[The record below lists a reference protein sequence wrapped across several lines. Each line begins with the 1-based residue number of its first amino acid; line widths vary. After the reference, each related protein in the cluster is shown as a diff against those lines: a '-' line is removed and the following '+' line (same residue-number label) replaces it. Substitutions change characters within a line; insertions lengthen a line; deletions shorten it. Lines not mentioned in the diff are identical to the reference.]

1 MFWIE
6 LIIVLAIIFLG
17 VRIGGTFLAMAGGIG
32 MFIMTFILHVTPSDP
47 PITVILIMIAVICA
61 AATMQAC
68 GGLDYLVKIAEKIL
82 RRNPRMITVLAPVVA
97 YIFTFMCGT
106 GHIVYSLLPVINEIA
121 IETGVSLNGP
131 SQPRLFHPAGHY
143 SVPDFSS
150 YRAVLAFMAE
160 ATGYGSVNIFTLL
173 LVCIPATLVGTVVCA
188 LAVIRKGKELAD
200 DPEFKARVAA
210 GQIEDYTKAEKKERP
225 ATKEA
230 KISVAIFLIAM
241 AGIVLLGAV
250 KPLVPTLADGNKLP
264 LTTVIE
270 IFMLVAAAAMVLIT
284 KLDSDKVLDQPV
296 FRTGMFAVVLA
307 FGLCWL
313 VNTFIGDQ
321 SSFITDNMSALT
333 NQYPWIYI
341 IAVFIVGAIT
351 TSQSST
357 TMIMVPIGIAL
368 GLPANIIVAGWIA
381 CSSNYF
387 IPASGQCVAA
397 IAFDS
402 AGTTKI
408 GKFVLNHSYMVPGLV
423 CTVVSVAQPASW
435 KRNLLMQSGS
445 SRSRDGFYD
454 RLRCCQFCESAACD
468 IEGGLII

>member
-6 LIIVLAIIFLG
+6 LIIVLAIIFIG
-17 VRIGGTFLAMAGGIG
+17 VRVGGTFLAMAGGIG

-47 PITVILIMIAVICA
+47 PVTVILIMIAVICA

-68 GGLDYLVKIAEKIL
+68 GGLDYLVRIAEKIL
-82 RRNPRMITVLAPVVA
+82 RKNPKMITVLAPVVA

-121 IETGVSLNGP
+121 IETGVRPERPISAATVGI
-131 SQPRLFHPAGHY
+131 
-143 SVPDFSS
+143 
-150 YRAVLAFMAE
+150 LAFMAE
-160 ATGYGSVNIFTLL
+160 ATNYTKVNIFTLL
-173 LVCIPATLVGTVVCA
+173 IVCVPATLIGTIVA
-188 LAVIRKGKELAD
+188 AIAVIKKGKELAD
-200 DPEFKARVAA
+200 DPEFQARVEA
-210 GQIEDYTKAEKKERP
+210 GLIEDFSKKVKEEKKVS
-225 ATKEA
+225 KEA
-230 KISVAIFLIAM
+230 KISVTIFLIAM
-241 AGIVLLGAV
+241 VGIVLLGAV
-250 KPLVPTLADGNKLP
+250 SGLVPTLADGSKLP

-270 IFMLVAAAAMVLIT
+270 IFMLVAAAAMILLT
-284 KLDSDKVLDQPV
+284 KLDSNKVLDQPV

-333 NQYPWIYI
+333 NKYPWIFI
-341 IAVFIVGAIT
+341 VAVFIVGAIT

-357 TMIMVPIGIAL
+357 TMIMIPIGIAL
-368 GLPANIIVAGWIA
+368 GLPANVIVAGWIA

-397 IAFDS
+397 LAFDS

-408 GKFVLNHSYMVPGLV
+408 GKFVLNHSYMIPGLV
-423 CTVVSVAQPASW
+423 CTVVSVVVA
-435 KRNLLMQSGS
+435 LLIGAVV
-445 SRSRDGFYD
+445 F
-454 RLRCCQFCESAACD
+454 
-468 IEGGLII
+468 